1 MPSVWLQQRR
11 SAMGIAASSAALA
24 VATCLALAQQP
35 AAENAGTGKALKE
48 TVLYSFTGG
57 FDGSYPQSSL
67 IFDSSGALYGTT
79 VRGGTLNNG
88 TAFKLTPPA
97 GGGGQWTE
105 TLLHSFSG
113 QPDGI
118 YPYAGLVSES
128 SGALY
133 GTTVFGGTLDSY
145 GTVYQLTPPS
155 SGGTLWAETVLYR
168 FTGGADGANPT
179 YTGKLVFDRSGA
191 LYGTTQNGGNYGYG
205 TVYKLTPPPPG
216 GTMWSLTT
224 LYSFMGGADG
234 RNPISGVIFDRDGA
248 LFGAAHPGT
257 SGYSTVYKLTPLP
270 TGGTPW
276 TATVVYADGALPEGD
291 LVFDGEGALYGT
303 TQGYGYKLVPP
314 ASAGTQWTKLVLYTF
329 TGGADGGEPV
339 GALILDH
346 SGALYGTTRGGGLG
360 YGTVYKVTPIS
371 GGTLWK
377 ETVLHSF
384 GSSQFDGVVPWAGL
398 VSDRSGT
405 LYGTTA
411 GGGNPGYGTVFAVK

>member
-1 MPSVWLQQRR
+1 
-11 SAMGIAASSAALA
+11 MGIAAGSAALA

-35 AAENAGTGKALKE
+35 AAENAGSKE
-48 TVLYSFTGG
+48 TVLYNFTGG
-57 FDGSYPQSSL
+57 FDGSDRKSSL

-97 GGGGQWTE
+97 GGGGQWTK

-118 YPYAGLVSES
+118 YPYAGLVFDS

-133 GTTVFGGTLDSY
+133 GTTVFGGTLDNY

-155 SGGTLWAETVLYR
+155 SGGTLWTETVLYR

-205 TVYKLTPPPPG
+205 TVYKLTPPPG

-224 LYSFMGGADG
+224 LYSFMGGSDG

-248 LFGAAHPGT
+248 LYGAAHRGT
-257 SGYSTVYKLTPLP
+257 SGYSTVYKLTPPP

-276 TATVVYADGALPEGD
+276 TATVVYAVGAIPAEGA
-291 LVFDGEGALYGT
+291 LVFDDEGALYGT
-303 TQGYGYKLVPP
+303 TQPVGPGNWGTVYKLLPP
-314 ASAGTQWTKLVLYTF
+314 ASGGTQWTKLVLHTFTGGDF
-329 TGGADGGEPV
+329 TGGADGSEPF
-339 GALILDH
+339 GALILDQR
-346 SGALYGTTRGGGLG
+346 GALYGTTRGGGLG

-384 GSSQFDGVVPWAGL
+384 GSSQFDGVNPWAGL